1 MSQADDPSATSD
13 ARLTKQALR
22 EQLSLAAFDMT
33 PDERADQ
40 SALICRRIFESSLWQ
55 SSQAIMLYS
64 PLTSEVNVN
73 PLIESGL
80 SDIKIVSLPRFLSKS
95 DRYAPYVIRQ
105 SGDVVDGA
113 FRVMEPSAD
122 CVELKSNQLELVIV
136 PGVGF
141 DHFGARLGRGGGH
154 YDRLLQGLTATI
166 CGVCFRQQVLPR
178 VPEEAHDIKMDCII
192 TPDGWLTGSQ
202 D

>member
-1 MSQADDPSATSD
+1 M
-13 ARLTKQALR
+13 
-22 EQLSLAAFDMT
+22 M
-33 PDERADQ
+33 PDERAEQ
-40 SALICRRIFESSLWQ
+40 SAQICRRIVESSLWR
-55 SSQAIMLYS
+55 SSKAILLYS

-80 SDIKIVSLPRFLSKS
+80 SDKKIVSLPRFSSKS

-113 FRVMEPSAD
+113 FGVREPSAD
-122 CVELKSNQLELVIV
+122 CVELEPNQLDLVIV

-141 DHFGARLGRGGGH
+141 DALGARLGRGGGH

-192 TPDGWLTGSQ
+192 TPDGWLIGGPN
-202 D
+202 

>member
-1 MSQADDPSATSD
+1 MSQADDSPAPSD

-22 EQLSLAAFDMT
+22 ELLRLATLDMT
-33 PDERADQ
+33 PDERAEQ
-40 SALICRRIFESSLWQ
+40 SALICRRIVESSLWR
-55 SSQAIMLYS
+55 SSQAVLLYS
-64 PLTSEVNVN
+64 PLISELNVN

-80 SDIKIVSLPRFLSKS
+80 SGMKTVSLPRFISKS

-113 FRVMEPSAD
+113 FGVREPSAD
-122 CVELKSNQLELVIV
+122 CVELEPNQLDLVIV

-141 DHFGARLGRGGGH
+141 DSLGARLGRGGGH
-154 YDRLLQGLTATI
+154 YDRLLKGLTATV

-192 TPDGWLTGSQ
+192 TPDGWLIGGPY
-202 D
+202 

>member
-1 MSQADDPSATSD
+1 MSQADDSPAPSD

-22 EQLSLAAFDMT
+22 ELLRLATLDMT
-33 PDERADQ
+33 PDERAEQ
-40 SALICRRIFESSLWQ
+40 SALICRRIVESSLWR
-55 SSQAIMLYS
+55 SSQAVLLYS
-64 PLTSEVNVN
+64 PLISELNVN

-80 SDIKIVSLPRFLSKS
+80 SGMKTVSLPRFISKS

-113 FRVMEPSAD
+113 FGVREPSAD
-122 CVELKSNQLELVIV
+122 CVELEPNQLDLVIV

-141 DHFGARLGRGGGH
+141 DSLGARLGRGGGH

-192 TPDGWLTGSQ
+192 TPEGWLTVGP

>member
-1 MSQADDPSATSD
+1 M
-13 ARLTKQALR
+13 
-22 EQLSLAAFDMT
+22 
-33 PDERADQ
+33 
-40 SALICRRIFESSLWQ
+40 
-55 SSQAIMLYS
+55 
-64 PLTSEVNVN
+64 
-73 PLIESGL
+73 
-80 SDIKIVSLPRFLSKS
+80 KIVSLPRFLSKS

-113 FRVMEPSAD
+113 FGVREPSAD
-122 CVELKSNQLELVIV
+122 CVELESNQLDLVIV

-141 DHFGARLGRGGGH
+141 DSLGARLGRGGGH

-192 TPDGWLTGSQ
+192 TPDGWLTGGPG
-202 D
+202 

>member
-1 MSQADDPSATSD
+1 MSQADDSPAPSD

-22 EQLSLAAFDMT
+22 ERLRLATLDMT
-33 PDERADQ
+33 PDERAEQ
-40 SALICRRIFESSLWQ
+40 SALICRRIVESSLWQ
-55 SSQAIMLYS
+55 SSQAVLLYS
-64 PLTSEVNVN
+64 PLTSEVNIN
-73 PLIESGL
+73 SLIESVL
-80 SDIKIVSLPRFLSKS
+80 SGIKIVSLPRFLSKS

-113 FRVMEPSAD
+113 FGVSEPSAD
-122 CVELKSNQLELVIV
+122 CVELEPNQLDLVIV

-141 DHFGARLGRGGGH
+141 DALGARLGRGGGH
-154 YDRLLQGLTATI
+154 YDRLLQGLTATV

-192 TPDGWLTGSQ
+192 TPDGWLIGGPY
-202 D
+202 